1 MGREE
6 WGRGG
11 QGGMGEVG
19 TVEGGERSAGKNG
32 GEVGRVKWGEVGRE
46 E

>member
-11 QGGMGEVG
+11 HSGMG
-19 TVEGGERSAGKNG
+19 
-32 GEVGRVKWGEVGRE
+32 GEVGRE
-46 E
+46 EWGRGGQSEMGRGGQGGMRVLEG